1 MSLMVYDVLIEIGI
15 AILLV
20 YLPLA
25 FGGMAEGTLP
35 LMELAIALLMLIW
48 LLKAVARRHE
58 DRHHAQL
65 PPGVAAFRVMAS
77 PIWLPCGLLLAL
89 IALQCVPLPQMLVK
103 WMSPATHRLYADS
116 AAAIS
121 VPLPALLPLSV
132 CSYTTMTEWRELFA
146 YVMLFALMVHNIRSP
161 RQIRRLA
168 FLIIA
173 VGLFESLYGMMEYF
187 SGRNQI
193 FFLKKTSN
201 FAVSGTFINKNH
213 FAGYLELVIPLA
225 FSLLFA
231 RLNERS
237 QASSKWFV
245 RFLDEKYMKVLLTSF
260 VLFVLIAGLL
270 LSGSRGGIISFAGG
284 MVCLLLLSFQRRLL
298 RKKAFAVLFVILFAG
313 VIAFTLGHDIVIN
326 RLQTFQGVS
335 ADGSFQQRQIYWKD
349 TLRIVRDF
357 PISGAG
363 YGTFAHIYPKY
374 QSFFSDLTIEYAE
387 NDYVQLLSETGLSGF
402 MLTGSIILLYC
413 RSTWNAWKI
422 QQSRWAIMLTTGGLS
437 ALCSLLIHSAIDFNL
452 QIPSNAFLFTA
463 IAAMTTVAAHSRRRL
478 HS

>member
-1 MSLMVYDVLIEIGI
+1 MVYDILIEIGI
-15 AILLV
+15 AVLLV

-48 LLKAVARRHE
+48 LLKAFAHRHE
-58 DRHHAQL
+58 DRHHSHL
-65 PPGVAAFRVMAS
+65 PQCVAAFRVMAS

-103 WMSPATHRLYADS
+103 WTSPATYRLYADA

-132 CSYTTMTEWRELFA
+132 CSYATMTEWRELFA
-146 YVMLFALMVHNIRSP
+146 YFMLFALMVHNIRSP
-161 RQIRRLA
+161 HQIRRLA

-173 VGLFESLYGMMEYF
+173 VGLFESLYGMVEYF

-193 FFLKKTSN
+193 FFLKKTSS
-201 FAVSGTFINKNH
+201 FAVSGTFVNKNH

-225 FSLLFA
+225 FSVLFS

-245 RFLDEKYMKVLLTSF
+245 RFLDEKYMKVFLTSF
-260 VLFVLIAGLL
+260 VLLILIAGLF

-284 MVCLLLLSFQRRLL
+284 ILCMLLLSFQRRPLK
-298 RKKAFAVLFVILFAG
+298 KKAFAILFITLLAG
-313 VIAFTLGHDIVIN
+313 VIAFTIGYDTAIKH
-326 RLQTFQGVS
+326 LQTFQDFN
-335 ADGSFQQRQIYWKD
+335 ADGSFQLRLNYWKD
-349 TLRIVRDF
+349 TLHIARDF
-357 PISGAG
+357 PLFGSGF
-363 YGTFAHIYPKY
+363 GTFGHIYPTY
-374 QSFFSDLTIEYAE
+374 QSFFSDLTVEYAE
-387 NDYVQLLSETGLSGF
+387 NDYIQWLSETGLSGF
-402 MLTGSIILLYC
+402 MLAGSLMILYC

-422 QQSRWAIMLTTGGLS
+422 QQSRWAIMLTSGGLS
-437 ALCSLLIHSAIDFNL
+437 ALCSLLIHSAVDFNL
-452 QIPSNAFLFTA
+452 HIPSNMFLFTS